1 MQGKTING
9 FVLKYRLGMGGMAEV
24 WYAENEIGKAAAVK
38 MLSTELTGNMAIV
51 ERFRSEAEIMVKL
64 NHPNIRQIYGYGSI
78 DNRPAMVMEYLEGDD
93 LKAMMNSGRRFT
105 EAELEKW
112 WNQMVAALNYTHG
125 KGIVHRDIKP
135 ANIFVD
141 SEGNIKL
148 LDFGIAKIRESIS
161 STQTGQ
167 KIGTL
172 MYMSPEQ
179 VKDSKRIDYRT
190 DIYSLAVTFVHL
202 LTGNRPY
209 DSNNSSDFEIS
220 ENIVYKPLDM
230 TGVPAIWR
238 QFLEPYLAKDPQQRP
253 ALVPFG
259 GQQATVAVNTVAENT
274 MHDRSDETYVADTK
288 PSPVTNPAPKP
299 TKAKKSRKGLWI
311 GLGVAAVAIVVAI
324 VALLPKDDN
333 SGGKTG
339 NAPSNTINGHEYV
352 DLGLPSGTLWATC
365 NVGAESPEEFGNY
378 YANGEICVKDTYA
391 SSNYRPQ
398 DKDVATNDWGEK
410 WRIPTC
416 YNYEELIAECQ
427 WKWFKKYSP
436 KLGFE
441 ISGYMIT
448 GPNGNSIFL
457 PAAYY
462 ETADDES
469 GEFEEWGYYRAST
482 QDGPEDGCGLC
493 FNEFEIN
500 IGVFYRQGLLFDYEG
515 APVRPVCIPSKK

>member
-93 LKAMMNSGRRFT
+93 MKAMMNSGRRFT

-352 DLGLPSGTLWATC
+352 DLGLPSGTKWATC
-365 NVGAESPEEFGNY
+365 NVGASKPEEYGDYFEWGITSTK
-378 YANGEICVKDTYA
+378 ATYA
-391 SSNYRPQ
+391 ETNYTYSGNSTTLPPSADAATANWGSGWRMPT
-398 DKDVATNDWGEK
+398 KDEL
-410 WRIPTC
+410 
-416 YNYEELIAECQ
+416 EELCTCKHE
-427 WKWFKKYSP
+427 WTSRNGVKGRLF
-436 KLGFE
+436 
-441 ISGYMIT
+441 T
-448 GPNGNSIFL
+448 GRNGNSVFL
-457 PAAYY
+457 PAAGTRECDGKVSDVSSY
-462 ETADDES
+462 
-469 GEFEEWGYYRAST
+469 GYYWSST
-482 QDGPEDGCGLC
+482 PEVANDAWCLG
-493 FNEFEIN
+493 
-500 IGVFYRQGLLFDYEG
+500 FDSDEVYTDDSDPCVG
-515 APVRPVCIPSKK
+515 QLVRPVCD